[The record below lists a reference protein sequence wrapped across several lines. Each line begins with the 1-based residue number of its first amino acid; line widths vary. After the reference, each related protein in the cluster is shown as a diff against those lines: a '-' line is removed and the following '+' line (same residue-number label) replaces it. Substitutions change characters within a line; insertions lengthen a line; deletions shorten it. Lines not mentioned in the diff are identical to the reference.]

1 MKKLSKIL
9 CLLLCAVISLFVG
22 AGCFGNNASTKGTL
36 SIAIFEGGYGNTWG
50 NALVTAYKKHNPSAN
65 VKVACTPLVRDDAVT
80 ACQTGETNVD
90 IFFIDGVNLGNY
102 LEEYGTIADISEL
115 YNSTPKAGNKEEDVL
130 IKDKISAEIVEDM
143 KYKGN
148 RSTFADKYYLVPSA
162 SGPCSIILNVDA
174 LNNVLGEGNWSEPN
188 TTDEL
193 MALAD
198 AIVDADKKVNIAGA
212 NVKVYPFIYSGN
224 AIEYWR
230 YMYYTWIAQ
239 YGGIQVWDDLQSVKI
254 NGEYNKAAYQ
264 PEAKKIAYNGLEKII
279 SRNNGYCDPSS
290 MSNKFTQSQKYF
302 FQGRACMFV
311 CGDWL
316 EREMENTT
324 SYKSEFK
331 MIRTPVISSL
341 ATKIEETY
349 GVSLGNTAAEKDAN
363 LSQMVAA
370 VDAGNDSNAIGSVE
384 VFNAVKE
391 ARSYTFTLAN
401 SQIGFVMEC
410 SENKDMAIDFLRFM
424 YSDEGLQIVLN
435 ETKSYIPTV
444 NSSSLTSSQELS
456 TFRKSVNAIS
466 RGDTTYIYSSSG
478 DPIHY
483 RAGLDC
489 YVGNEYPEVAMGKKS
504 GALTANEYLAK
515 EASLLNE
522 KWADYMR
529 NVG

>member
-1 MKKLSKIL
+1 MKKLSKAL
-9 CLLLCAVISLFVG
+9 CLLLCGAISLSVSFG
-22 AGCFGNNASTKGTL
+22 CSGGNAGTKGTL

-50 NALVTAYKKHNPSAN
+50 EALVSAYKKYNPDASVN
-65 VKVACTPLVRDDAVT
+65 VNCNPLVRDDAVT
-80 ACQTGETNVD
+80 ACQTGETSTD

-115 YNSTPKAGNKEEDVL
+115 YNSTPKVGDKEENVL
-130 IKDKISAEIVEDM
+130 IKDKISLEIVEDM
-143 KYKGN
+143 KYNGN
-148 RSTFADKYYLVPSA
+148 RSSFADKYYLVPSA
-162 SGPCSIILNVDA
+162 SGPCSVILNVDA
-174 LNNVLGEGNWSEPN
+174 LNNVLGEGNWTEPR

-198 AIVDADKKVNIAGA
+198 AIIEADKKVNIAGA
-212 NVKVYPFIYSGN
+212 SVKVYPFIYSGS
-224 AIEYWR
+224 ALEYWR
-230 YMYYTWIAQ
+230 YMYNTWIAQ
-239 YGGIQVWDDLQSVKI
+239 YGGMQVWNDLQSVKI
-254 NGEYNKAAYQ
+254 NGEYNQAAYQ
-264 PEAKKIAYNGLEKII
+264 PEAKKIAYKGLEKII
-279 SRNNGYCDPSS
+279 SRSNGYCDPSS
-290 MSNKFTQSQKYF
+290 MNNKFTQSQKYF

-341 ATKIEETY
+341 ATKIEAEY
-349 GVSLGNTAAEKDAN
+349 GVSLGSTDAEKDEK
-363 LSQMVAA
+363 LSRIIEAI
-370 VDAGNDSNAIGSVE
+370 DAGENVFDGVSSE
-384 VFNAVKE
+384 VFNRVKE
-391 ARSYTFTLAN
+391 ARSYTYTLAN
-401 SQIGFVMEC
+401 SQIGFVTEC
-410 SENKDMAIDFLRFM
+410 SVNKDMAIDFLRFM

-444 NSSSLTSSQELS
+444 NSSSFTSTQELS
-456 TFRKSVNAIS
+456 AFRKSVNVIS

-504 GALTANEYLAK
+504 GALTAEEYLAK
-515 EASLLNE
+515 EATLLNNQ
-522 KWADYMR
+522 WADLMK